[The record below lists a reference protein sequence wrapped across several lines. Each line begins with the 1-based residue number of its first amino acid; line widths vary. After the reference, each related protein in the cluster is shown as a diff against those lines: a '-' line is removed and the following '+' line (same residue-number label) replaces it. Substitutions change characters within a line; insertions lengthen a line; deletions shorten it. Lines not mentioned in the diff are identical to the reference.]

1 MKNRTCQG
9 EERTER
15 LEIQSLIGKQKE
27 RTTSMASGAERY
39 EGMGGV
45 VAAELKLQSSV
56 SPRAT
61 ASQGRTGRASGDGR
75 RILGQRSDRASRE
88 KLQRQL
94 GKAR

>member
-45 VAAELKLQSSV
+45 AAGLKLQSSV

-61 ASQGRTGRASGDGR
+61 PHRDGRAERVETGDEYWDREVTERAGR
-75 RILGQRSDRASRE
+75 SCNGS
-88 KLQRQL
+88 
-94 GKAR
+94 